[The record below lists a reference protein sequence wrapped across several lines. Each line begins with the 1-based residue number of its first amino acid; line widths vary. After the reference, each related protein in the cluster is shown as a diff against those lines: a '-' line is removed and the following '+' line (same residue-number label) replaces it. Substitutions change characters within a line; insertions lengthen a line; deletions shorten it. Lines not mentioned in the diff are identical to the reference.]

1 MTDNDS
7 NDWRMTEDSDSNVSV
22 IDLPCSTLPSHFR
35 PPVKLLQFLSHFS
48 AELCFDSMTENDP
61 VFRNDSTTQWI
72 KMTRLVEWKNHWEWL
87 EFFEWVQEKWNRRLP
102 PSSGS
107 LPLSFQWHILG
118 RNFGFTE
125 MTRNKNSLSVND
137 RNDSKYDSYFPVIH
151 FKNLT

>member
-7 NDWRMTEDSDSNVSV
+7 NDWSMTEDSDSNVSV

-72 KMTRLVEWKNHWEWL
+72 KMTRPVEWKNDWEWL
-87 EFFEWVQEKWNRRLP
+87 DFLNECRKSETVVYLLP
-102 PSSGS
+102 PVS

-151 FKNLT
+151 FKNVT